1 MERASEAHSGRR
13 AEVGRENSK
22 AASRGKTI
30 IAVITSN
37 LMHSR
42 LRFRGE
48 MQKQP
53 REGEEMK
60 CASVHLTV
68 GALELLLAALSTLI
82 THVTDHCTIELSIV
96 LSK

>member
-1 MERASEAHSGRR
+1 MERASEAHSGRRR

-53 REGEEMK
+53 RGEMK

-68 GALELLLAALSTLI
+68 GALKLLLADLSTLI
-82 THVTDHCTIELSIV
+82 THVRPLHRTEY
-96 LSK
+96 